1 MFQRSLRSIPRHRLA
16 WTAGAVAATAGG
28 LYLTKSNDKVHAE
41 SKQKLSFW
49 ESLPGE
55 NLPVNEGFAKLRG
68 FAAEQRFR
76 TALAQNNGR
85 TDFDVVIVGGGIIG
99 LATAREI
106 LKRFPNMTVAVL
118 EKEREVAA
126 HQTGHNSGVIHAGI
140 YYKPGSQMARCCVR
154 GADLMY
160 EYCKENQLP
169 VERCGKLIVAVNEK
183 EHKTVEKLLETATLN
198 GVKDLQIL
206 NSEEIRQLEPNVVA
220 YSALY
225 SPNTGITDF
234 GLVAQCIANEIVQTG
249 RAEIKLAFEAQKF
262 VQRPDGRVEIW
273 GAEPN
278 QRGPTL
284 KVSAKNVI
292 TCPGFYADRVAGLAG
307 GDDSQAKVVT
317 FRGTYYQLKP
327 EYRGICRMNIYPVPS
342 GGGIPV
348 GVHFTPTVNTR
359 RGIQMIVGPGACLTF
374 SREGYG
380 FTDVSFKD
388 LFDSLTNI
396 NLWFFAL
403 KNPALSIGELY
414 KDLNKKA
421 FLRAAQ
427 AYVPGL
433 TEDMVEE
440 SFAGV
445 MSQVFESG
453 GKAASDF
460 ILERNVMDG
469 RILCVRNAPTPA
481 CTSSLA
487 IAEMVADYATED
499 FKWDQQ
505 QKQEESKVVPMMES
519 KAVALAA

>member
-1 MFQRSLRSIPRHRLA
+1 MFNRSFKILQRNRLQ
-16 WTAGAVAATAGG
+16 WSMGAVAVTAGG
-28 LYLTKSNDKVHAE
+28 FYLANAADKRKVHAE
-41 SKQKLSFW
+41 SNQKLSFW
-49 ESLPGE
+49 EALPGE
-55 NLPVNEGFAKLRG
+55 NLPVNEGLVKLRG

-76 TALAQNNGR
+76 TALAQHNGK

-99 LATAREI
+99 LATAREL
-106 LKRFPNMTVAVL
+106 LKRFPTMTVAVL

-140 YYKPGSQMARCCVR
+140 YYKPGSQMAKTCVR

-160 EYCKENQLP
+160 EYCKQNQLP

-183 EHKTVEKLLETATLN
+183 EHKTVEKLLETGTLN
-198 GVKDLQIL
+198 GVKDLQVL

-225 SPNTGITDF
+225 SPNTGIVDY
-234 GLVAQCIANEIVQTG
+234 GLVAQCIASEIVQTG

-262 VQRPDGRVEIW
+262 EQRSDGRVEIW

-278 QRGPTL
+278 QKGPTL

-307 GDDSQAKVVT
+307 GDDGKSKVVT

-374 SREGYG
+374 SREGYSFG
-380 FTDVSFKD
+380 DISFKD
-388 LFDSLTNI
+388 LFDSFTNI
-396 NLWFFAL
+396 NLWFFAM

-453 GKAASDF
+453 GIAASDF

-487 IAEMVADYATED
+487 IAEMVVDAATDD
-499 FKWDQQ
+499 FAWDN
-505 QKQEESKVVPMMES
+505 KTEKESKVV
-519 KAVALAA
+519 VLAAAA

>member
-1 MFQRSLRSIPRHRLA
+1 MFRRAFLTLPKHRYAA
-16 WTAGAVAATAGG
+16 WGAATITAAGG
-28 LYLTKSNDKVHAE
+28 LYLANSNNQVHADR
-41 SKQKLSFW
+41 KMSFW
-49 ESLPGE
+49 QNLPGE
-55 NLPVNEGFAKLRG
+55 NLPVNQGFAKLRG
-68 FAAEQRFR
+68 PAAEQRFR
-76 TALAQNNGR
+76 TALSTSNGK
-85 TDFDVVIVGGGIIG
+85 TDFDVVIVGAGIVG

-140 YYKPGSQMARCCVR
+140 YYKPGSVMAKCCIR

-160 EYCKENQLP
+160 EYCKEHQLP

-183 EHKTVEKLLETATLN
+183 EHKTVEKLLETATIN

-206 NSEEIRQLEPNVVA
+206 NSEEIRKLEPNVVA

-249 RAEIKLAFEAQKF
+249 RAEIKLAFEAEKF
-262 VQRPDGRVEIW
+262 QARPDGRIEIW
-273 GAEPN
+273 GKEPN
-278 QRGPTL
+278 QNGPTQ
-284 KVSAKNVI
+284 KVTAKNVI

-307 GDDSQAKVVT
+307 GKEADAKVVT

-327 EYRGICRMNIYPVPS
+327 EYRGICRMNVYPVPS

-374 SREGYG
+374 SREGYQ
-380 FTDVSFKD
+380 FADLSFRD

-396 NLWFFAL
+396 NLWAFAL
-403 KNPALSIGELY
+403 KNPGLSLGELY

-460 ILERNVMDG
+460 LLERNAMDG
-469 RILCVRNAPTPA
+469 RVLCVRNAPTPA

-487 IAEMVADYATED
+487 FAEHVVDAATED
-499 FKWDQQ
+499 FAWSAK
-505 QKQEESKVVPMMES
+505 ESTTIEQPR
-519 KAVALAA
+519 AIAIAA

>member
-1 MFQRSLRSIPRHRLA
+1 MFRRAFATMPKHRYAA
-16 WTAGAVAATAGG
+16 WGAVSVATASG
-28 LYLTKSNDKVHAE
+28 LYLANSNNKVHAE

-49 ESLPGE
+49 QSLPGE
-55 NLPVNEGFAKLRG
+55 NLPVNQGFAKLRG
-68 FAAEQRFR
+68 SAAEERFR
-76 TALAQNNGR
+76 TALSQNNGK

-99 LATAREI
+99 LATARELI
-106 LKRFPNMTVAVL
+106 KRFPNMTVAVL

-140 YYKPGSQMARCCVR
+140 YYKPGSMMAKCCVR

-160 EYCKENQLP
+160 EYCKEHQLP

-183 EHKTVEKLLETATLN
+183 EHKQVEHLMKVATMN
-198 GVKDLQIL
+198 GAKDLEIL
-206 NSEEIRQLEPNVVA
+206 NSDEIRQLEPNVVA

-249 RAEIKLAFEAQKF
+249 RAEIKLAFEVEKF
-262 VQRPDGRVEIW
+262 QARPDGRVEIW
-273 GAEPN
+273 GKEPN
-278 QRGPTL
+278 QNGPTN
-284 KVSAKNVI
+284 KVTGKNVI
-292 TCPGFYADRVAGLAG
+292 TCAGFYSDRVAKMAG
-307 GDDSQAKVVT
+307 GDESAAKVVT

-374 SREGYG
+374 AREGYS
-380 FTDVSFKD
+380 FSNVSFAD
-388 LFDSLTNI
+388 LFDSLTNL
-396 NLWFFAL
+396 NLWAFAL

-414 KDLNKKA
+414 KDLNKRA

-460 ILERNVMDG
+460 IFERKVMDG

-487 IAEMVADYATED
+487 IAEMVADIATED
-499 FKWDQQ
+499 FQWSSAADEKPIEQ
-505 QKQEESKVVPMMES
+505 SR
-519 KAVALAA
+519 AVALAA